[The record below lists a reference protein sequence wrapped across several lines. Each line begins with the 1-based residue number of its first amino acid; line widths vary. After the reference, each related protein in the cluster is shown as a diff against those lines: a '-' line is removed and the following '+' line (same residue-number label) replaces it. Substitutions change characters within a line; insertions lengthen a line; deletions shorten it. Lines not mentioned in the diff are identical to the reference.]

1 MNKGAVVKAAT
12 KDRSPMHKAG
22 KIKSYNLDNIGMGV
36 ELLHTKIGVVHHM
49 YTGVLSK
56 YAAAMNLSS
65 YIHIYHK

>member
-36 ELLHTKIGVVHHM
+36 ELLHTKKWCCTSHVHES
-49 YTGVLSK
+49 TK
-56 YAAAMNLSS
+56 YAAAMKLSS
-65 YIHIYHK
+65 YIRVYHK